1 MKFTRQITV
10 VIALTLVGIILC
22 SAFAGAESLI
32 ARYSYISSI
41 SATLRVTGSTATAS
55 GRIIPTTGYASDV
68 SVMLQEQQSD
78 GSWVTIASWNA
89 SNPSGYS
96 NTGGTATIVTGYS
109 YRTYV
114 IGHVY
119 DSDNN
124 VIDSATAYKYQ

>member
-22 SAFAGAESLI
+22 SAFASAESQVF
-32 ARYSYISSI
+32 RYSYISSI
-41 SATLRVTGSTATAS
+41 SATLRVTGSTAKAS
-55 GRIIPTTGYASDV
+55 GRIIPTTRYASDI
-68 SVMLQEQQSD
+68 SVMLQQQQND
-78 GSWVTIASWNA
+78 GSWLTVASWTGSNSSGFSEAGGTTTIA
-89 SNPSGYS
+89 
-96 NTGGTATIVTGYS
+96 TGYS

-124 VIDSATAYKYQ
+124 VIDTATVTKYQ